1 MTEADS
7 RLVDRARSGDASA
20 FEALVR
26 RHLRA
31 VYAVAL
37 AELGEPADAEDA
49 VQDAFVNALERLEE
63 CREPARF
70 EAWLVQI
77 ARNRAR
83 DLRRRRTVR
92 IAGSLDEARGATS
105 GSSPARDAERAD
117 LRGRLEEALRSL
129 GETQRE
135 VVLLHDLQGWKH
147 REIAEVLGVPEGT
160 VRSHLFH
167 ARRALR
173 ARLGADAHAEEMDGY
188 ASH

>member
-1 MTEADS
+1 MTETDAQ
-7 RLVDRARSGDASA
+7 LVEQARGGDPAA
-20 FEALVR
+20 FEALVQ

-37 AELGEPADAEDA
+37 AELGEPSDAEDA
-49 VQDAFVNALERLEE
+49 IQDAFVMALERLED
-63 CREPARF
+63 CRQPDRF

-92 IAGSLDEARGATS
+92 IAAPLEAAHRATS
-105 GSSPARDAERAD
+105 NSSPVRDAERAD
-117 LRGRLEEALRSL
+117 LRGRLTEAL
-129 GETQRE
+129 GELTAVQRE
-135 VVLLHDLQGWKH
+135 VVLLHDMEGWKH
-147 REIAEVLGVPEGT
+147 REIAEATGLPEGT

-173 ARLGADAHAEEMDGY
+173 KRLGPDVHAEERDGY
-188 ASH
+188 AAN